1 VVGLDVEEVD
11 NLHLDP
17 SFVPFDDGVEC
28 IQDEER
34 DETEEDE
41 EEYEV
46 SRSVI
51 SRVQALRHFDELKV
65 FFEEHG
71 ISTLTLNEQQNLVFA
86 ATSKKQM
93 KITDFYR
100 K

>member
-1 VVGLDVEEVD
+1 MVVLDVEEVD

-17 SFVPFDDGVEC
+17 SFVTFDDGVES

-51 SRVQALRHFDELKV
+51 SRARSRDFPNMFRPCD
-65 FFEEHG
+65 
-71 ISTLTLNEQQNLVFA
+71 
-86 ATSKKQM
+86 TSM
-93 KITDFYR
+93 N
-100 K
+100 